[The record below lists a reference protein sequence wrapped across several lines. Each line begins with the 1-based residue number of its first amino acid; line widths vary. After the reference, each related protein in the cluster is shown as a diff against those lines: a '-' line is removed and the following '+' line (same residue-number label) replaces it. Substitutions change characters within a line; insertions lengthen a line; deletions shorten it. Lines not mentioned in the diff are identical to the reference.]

1 MDRINNRIAHIYGY
15 AVCLTAVIV
24 MFFAIKQIIDAAI
37 NLTDP
42 LRADLGGYSRM
53 GLPLTNFE
61 LYKVE
66 ARRRPRFPMYAP
78 APGMTTPAP
87 DPADTSET
95 ELRRLYD
102 AERTAAIDAG
112 RFHATRS
119 LVANLLLIIF
129 AGVVFGLHWRWL
141 KQRDTLPDTP

>member
-15 AVCLTAVIV
+15 AVCLTAIIV
-24 MFFAIKQIIDAAI
+24 MFFATKQIIDATI
-37 NLTDP
+37 NLTNP

-78 APGMTTPAP
+78 APGMTTTGSAKPVTMRNGGSGCGPRPQRIAPPPAARP
-87 DPADTSET
+87 GPRPNRRPA
-95 ELRRLYD
+95 
-102 AERTAAIDAG
+102 AAG
-112 RFHATRS
+112 PNRP
-119 LVANLLLIIF
+119 
-129 AGVVFGLHWRWL
+129 G
-141 KQRDTLPDTP
+141 